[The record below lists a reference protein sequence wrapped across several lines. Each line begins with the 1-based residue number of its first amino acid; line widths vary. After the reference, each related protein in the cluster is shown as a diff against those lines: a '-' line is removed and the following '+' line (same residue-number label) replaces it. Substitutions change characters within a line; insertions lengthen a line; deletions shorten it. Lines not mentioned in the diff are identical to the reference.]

1 MTRIVLLV
9 TAVAATVALPL
20 LPDHVVVL
28 LPELGLGE
36 PLDDLVRYQ
45 LVTLMLALVVIGIA
59 RLLVPGG
66 TRFLR
71 VGQLDAPVV
80 PVPLI
85 GLRPKPH
92 ETWWHVGRNF
102 AVILTG
108 VTALVIYF
116 QVLRGT
122 DVGLLAMLA
131 AVPVAIP
138 LAVSN
143 AFVEETLT
151 RYAVLT
157 ALFDRYG
164 PRVSYAFSAVLFGGV
179 HYWGK
184 PGGVVGVL
192 LAGFL
197 GWLLAK
203 SLGETRGMGW
213 AWFLHFLLDIVIF
226 TAVIATAGVRP

>member
-1 MTRIVLLV
+1 VNRLVLLV
-9 TAVAATVALPL
+9 TAIVGTLLLPL
-20 LPDHVVVL
+20 LPDHVLVV
-28 LPELGLGE
+28 LPELGLEE

-45 LVTLMLALVVIGIA
+45 FATLILASLVIGLA

-66 TRFLR
+66 TSFLR
-71 VGQLDAPVV
+71 IGQLDAPVV
-80 PVPLI
+80 PVSPI

-108 VTALVIYF
+108 VTALVIYL

-122 DVGLLAMLA
+122 DVDVLALVA
-131 AVPVAIP
+131 AVPMAIP
-138 LAVSN
+138 LAASN

-184 PGGVVGVL
+184 PGGVAGVL